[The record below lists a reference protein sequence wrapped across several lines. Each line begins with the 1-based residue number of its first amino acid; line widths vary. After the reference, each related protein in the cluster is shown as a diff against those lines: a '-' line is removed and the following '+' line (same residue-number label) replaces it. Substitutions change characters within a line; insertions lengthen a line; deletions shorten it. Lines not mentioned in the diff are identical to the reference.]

1 MQIRWEATQQLSLGS
16 KLVSMGIENR
26 CICKQFFGQR
36 RFETSFTMKSR
47 FIAGIAMI
55 IVMIMSILGPLVSSY
70 GPVVILPRKCIGN
83 PYDRD
88 AILDMALFE
97 TLFSMNPLLIV
108 AVGIMII
115 GAPMIKDIKSM
126 GSDPAAEPQF
136 KFQMAL
142 V

>member
-1 MQIRWEATQQLSLGS
+1 
-16 KLVSMGIENR
+16 
-26 CICKQFFGQR
+26 
-36 RFETSFTMKSR
+36 MKPR

-55 IVMIMSILGPLVSSY
+55 IVMLISSLGPFVSSCSP
-70 GPVVILPRKCIGN
+70 GATLPRKCIGN

-97 TLFSMNPLLIV
+97 TLFSTNPLLIV

-115 GAPMIKDIKSM
+115 GALMIKDIYSM
-126 GSDPAAEPQF
+126 GSDPAAEPQL
-136 KFQMAL
+136 KFRMAL